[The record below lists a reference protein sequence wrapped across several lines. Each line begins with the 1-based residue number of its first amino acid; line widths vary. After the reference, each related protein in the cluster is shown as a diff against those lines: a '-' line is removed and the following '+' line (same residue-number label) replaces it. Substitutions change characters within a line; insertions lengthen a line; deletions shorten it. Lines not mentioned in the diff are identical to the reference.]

1 MPIKYSYELL
11 QSFCDERNV
20 VLTNDYS
27 SDKLFGST
35 KIIFECTSCKKE
47 NTKCFTYLI
56 TRNTLCKRCVTI
68 QSLPKQKKTMMEKY
82 GVEHASQNSEIR
94 DKIKKN
100 FIEKYGVDNP
110 SKTDAVKNKQKE
122 TCLKKYGAITPL
134 LNDEIKEKI
143 KETCLERY
151 GVENPLLNIN
161 IKDKIKQ
168 TCLVKYGVEN
178 PLSNEEVKQKV
189 TNTNLERYG
198 VERPI
203 QNDDVKT
210 KMVETFQKNYGT
222 NNPLANEKV
231 KQKVMNTN
239 LERYGVKYPS
249 QNKKI
254 REKTVKT
261 YYEKFGVE
269 NPMQNIDV
277 AEKSSK
283 NAYNV
288 KKYTFPSK
296 KIINCQ
302 GYEPFAFDELI
313 EKNFSE
319 DDIVTDRRL
328 VPTIWYNDKN
338 GKKRRHFVDIFIPS
352 KNLCIEVKSVWTIKK
367 ESSNIFDKQ
376 TAAKELGHNYEI
388 WVYDSKGN
396 KIETHN

>member
-1 MPIKYSYELL
+1 MPIKYSYDLL
-11 QSFCDERNV
+11 KSFCDERNV

-82 GVEHASQNSEIR
+82 GVEHASQNSEIQ

-110 SKTDAVKNKQKE
+110 SKTEAVKNKQKE
-122 TCLKKYGAITPL
+122 TCLKKYGTTTPL
-134 LNDEIKEKI
+134 LNNEIKEKI

-151 GVENPLLNIN
+151 GVENPLLNADIR
-161 IKDKIKQ
+161 DKTKQ
-168 TCLVKYGVEN
+168 TCLDRYGVEN

-189 TNTNLERYG
+189 INTNL
-198 VERPI
+198 
-203 QNDDVKT
+203 K
-210 KMVETFQKNYGT
+210 
-222 NNPLANEKV
+222 
-231 KQKVMNTN
+231 
-239 LERYGVKYPS
+239 RYGVKYPS
-249 QNKKI
+249 QNKEIRSKI
-254 REKTVKT
+254 IKTFC
-261 YYEKFGVE
+261 EKFGVE
-269 NPMQNIDV
+269 NPMQNKDI

-283 NAYNV
+283 NSYNV
-288 KKYTFPSK
+288 KKYVFPSK

-313 EKNFSE
+313 DKNFYE
-319 DDIVTDRRL
+319 HDIVTDRRL

-338 GKKRRHFVDIFIPS
+338 GKKRRHFVDIYIPS

-367 ESSNIFDKQ
+367 ESSNIFYKQ
-376 TAAKELGHNYEI
+376 TTAKELGYNYEI

-396 KIETHN
+396 KIETHT